1 MSVAQDEFNHW
12 REVSRSGGRSRERAQ
27 RLVDAFAG
35 VSDRYIN
42 INDRSLSEVRADPPH
57 RCTIATRR
65 VASLHLGCQ
74 HAHRSPCLP
83 ALRLTPRDCPWPPL
97 PVCPPVQ
104 LVELVED
111 TQNVL
116 DDVWRLEVAGGEPYP
131 QGRMQRLLT
140 VISGALGRRVQVRG
154 CGGRWCWCWC
164 WCW

>member
-1 MSVAQDEFNHW
+1 MAGPASV
-12 REVSRSGGRSRERAQ
+12 RSAWWTPSLACRTASSTSTTGRCPRCV
-27 RLVDAFAG
+27 LT
-35 VSDRYIN
+35 
-42 INDRSLSEVRADPPH
+42 PT
-57 RCTIATRR
+57 RCTIATRP
-65 VASLHLGCQ
+65 VASLHRGCQ
-74 HAHRSPCLP
+74 HTHPSPCLP
-83 ALRLTPRDCPWPPL
+83 ALRLTPRDLSVAPL

-154 CGGRWCWCWC
+154 CGGRWCWC
-164 WCW
+164 